1 MALPQL
7 NSARYETNIPSL
19 GQSITYRPYLVK
31 EEKVLMLALESQDQ
45 KMIMRAIKDVI
56 EQCVYDDI
64 NVNKLAMFD
73 IESLFLALRSKSV
86 GENID
91 LKMKCN
97 ECEKLS
103 DLSVNIEE
111 IQAPVINSDIN
122 KIMLT
127 DTVGVVL
134 NYPSFETIQTIG
146 DDLESVEGV
155 FKIMMSCID
164 TIFDEDNVHDASNET
179 TKNLQDFLDNLN
191 SEQFQKLA
199 NFFEDMPS
207 LKHNVNYTC
216 GSCQHYNEIELK
228 GLQSFFT

>member
-7 NSARYETNIPSL
+7 NSARYETNIPSS
-19 GQSITYRPYLVK
+19 GQSVTYRPYLVK

-64 NVNKLAMFD
+64 NVNKLAVFD

-97 ECEKLS
+97 ECESMSNVSINLE
-103 DLSVNIEE
+103 D
-111 IQAPVINSDIN
+111 IQAPEMSNN
-122 KIMLT
+122 NQIMLT

-134 NYPSFETIQTIG
+134 NYPSFENIQKMG
-146 DDLESVEGV
+146 DDLESVEGA
-155 FKIMMSCID
+155 FKMLVSCID

-179 TKNLQDFLDNLN
+179 QKNLNEFLENLN
-191 SEQFQKLA
+191 SEQFQKLTA
-199 NFFEDMPS
+199 FFETMPA
-207 LKHNVNYTC
+207 LTHNVSYACKSC
-216 GSCQHYNEIELK
+216 GHNNEIELK